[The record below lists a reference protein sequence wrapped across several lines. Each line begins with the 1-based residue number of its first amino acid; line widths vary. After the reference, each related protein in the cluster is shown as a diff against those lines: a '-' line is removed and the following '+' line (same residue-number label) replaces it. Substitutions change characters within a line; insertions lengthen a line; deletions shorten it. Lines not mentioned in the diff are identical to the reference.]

1 MMEYNLVATG
11 IRLIGSKINNIA
23 INNNVVNIE
32 NDSKKKFGLCIKQP
46 SFEEI
51 ESGILSI
58 MTIDFAV
65 ELEQNNKEQF
75 KMEMSVEGAFLSE
88 NGVNQEEFESLVAI
102 NGASAIIGIAR
113 GKIESITSSIFNQG
127 KIVIPFVNVIDYYE
141 SLTDEND

>member
-1 MMEYNLVATG
+1 MEYNLVATG